1 MKCKDK
7 KTAAEVKAEQQFPGV
22 AVDRADCDKT
32 TPAEV
37 KADTRALNNNPRN
50 SDWTT
55 NQLWTRAS
63 GLRKNCKLHELHKL
77 IFHVNAREWFVNF
90 D

>member
-7 KTAAEVKAEQQFPGV
+7 KTSAEVKAEQQYPGA

-37 KADTRALNNNPRN
+37 KDRTRTLNNNPRN
-50 SDWTT
+50 SD
-55 NQLWTRAS
+55 
-63 GLRKNCKLHELHKL
+63 
-77 IFHVNAREWFVNF
+77 
-90 D
+90 

>member
-37 KADTRALNNNPRN
+37 KADTRALNNNPRK
-50 SDWTT
+50 SD
-55 NQLWTRAS
+55 
-63 GLRKNCKLHELHKL
+63 
-77 IFHVNAREWFVNF
+77 
-90 D
+90 